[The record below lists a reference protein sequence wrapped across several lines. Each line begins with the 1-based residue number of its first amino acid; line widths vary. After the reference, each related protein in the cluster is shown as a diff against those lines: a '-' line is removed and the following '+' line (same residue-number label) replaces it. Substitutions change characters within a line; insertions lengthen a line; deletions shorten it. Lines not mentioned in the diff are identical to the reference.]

1 MKKDPYTCSKGD
13 YDFTMVANRFHKK
26 PFLFFIPYSLTFEE
40 RGLDALFFRPKSVVK
55 INYKAEERKRAA

>member
-1 MKKDPYTCSKGD
+1 MISLWLQI
-13 YDFTMVANRFHKK
+13 DFTKSLFY
-26 PFLFFIPYSLTFEE
+26 FFIPYSLTFEE